1 MKEFEKLLFE
11 EMKRQECDKALLE
24 VELGLFEQKEET
36 TFDYSLYTQ
45 MSTIIH
51 SKTHHV

>member
-11 EMKRQECDKALLE
+11 DMKRQECDKALLE

-36 TFDYSLYTQ
+36 TFDYASYTK
-45 MSTIIH
+45 MS
-51 SKTHHV
+51 SKK